1 MQLHQTTSGLL
12 REVGCR
18 ASRPTSLRKVDGE
31 VQVRKLRVRRVDLTL
46 GRYLRVE
53 GRWGYEG
60 SEAQWV
66 LFKIEFKREFAGK
79 LQIMGRSSV
88 TVGRGCCN

>member
-1 MQLHQTTSGLL
+1 MMQPHQTTSGLL
-12 REVGCR
+12 REVGYR
-18 ASRPTSLRKVDGE
+18 ASRPTFLRRVDGE
-31 VQVRKLRVRRVDLTL
+31 VQVRKLRVRHVDLTQ

-53 GRWGYEG
+53 GKWEYEG

-79 LQIMGRSSV
+79 LQIPG
-88 TVGRGCCN
+88 N